1 MKKIVILLFVIGFTS
16 SCQTI
21 VRGSKEMVN
30 INTNPEGAKVTIDG
44 NESGITPLSINLSRC
59 IDHNIIFEKNGYTD
73 SHILLTRKWDAFIS
87 VIAFGPLSVID
98 ETSCASQV
106 FINKEIDVILQKK

>member
-1 MKKIVILLFVIGFTS
+1 MKKIVIILLVIGFTS

-21 VRGSKEMVN
+21 VRGSKEMVS

-44 NESGITPLSINLSRC
+44 NESGVTPISINLSRC
-59 IDHNIIFEKNGYTD
+59 IDHNIIFEKSGYRD

-87 VIAFGPLSVID
+87 LIAFGPLLSAID
-98 ETSCASQV
+98 EANCASKV
-106 FINKEIDVILQKK
+106 FNNKEINIILEK

>member
-21 VRGSKEMVN
+21 VRGSKEMVS

-59 IDHNIIFEKNGYTD
+59 IDHNIIFEKNGYRD

-87 VIAFGPLSVID
+87 LIAFGNLLTAID

-106 FINKEIDVILQKK
+106 FNNKEINIILQK